1 MQGDIEEAKKIA
13 LGAYLTAEEVR
24 KQVNQMNEIVK
35 VINNSKWRENTD
47 KLLSSTAYSLGDIHY
62 IADLRRKAY
71 ELMEERL
78 SIDFNNRITR
88 RVKRM
93 ISEGVCK
100 SKRDKINPMTI
111 ISEEKRLIEAYV
123 SIVKEVCMLFKVGV
137 YKIEE

>member
-1 MQGDIEEAKKIA
+1 
-13 LGAYLTAEEVR
+13 
-24 KQVNQMNEIVK
+24 
-35 VINNSKWRENTD
+35 
-47 KLLSSTAYSLGDIHY
+47 
-62 IADLRRKAY
+62 
-71 ELMEERL
+71 MEERL